1 MAENQGQTV
10 VAPVNT
16 HPAPAQNPQS
26 YPNVQYPG
34 PAGPPPHLT
43 FEVPQEHLGTSVP
56 APAPTTGSQGGFVQ
70 KLKTPVAAAVIA
82 GALLLGV
89 GFATG
94 YVVGH
99 DRGSASV
106 SGTTDGQTG
115 FGGGQMPGGGQFPGG
130 GQMPG
135 GQTGQGQTGQGQSG
149 SGTSPFGQGQSQDG
163 TTQDGTTQDGTTQGG
178 ATTQDSTDLS
188 QTQ

>member
-16 HPAPAQNPQS
+16 QPAPAQHPQT
-26 YPNVQYPG
+26 YPNLQH
-34 PAGPPPHLT
+34 PAQPAPPHLT
-43 FEVPQEHLGTSVP
+43 FEVPQEQLATP
-56 APAPTTGSQGGFVQ
+56 AQSPVTGSRGGFVQ

-89 GFATG
+89 GFASG

-106 SGTTDGQTG
+106 SSTTDGQTG
-115 FGGGQMPGGGQFPGG
+115 FGTGQMPGGGQFPG

-135 GQTGQGQTGQGQSG
+135 GQTGQGQ
-149 SGTSPFGQGQSQDG
+149 SGTGTTPFGQGQSQDG
-163 TTQDGTTQDGTTQGG
+163 TTPDGTTPDGTTQDGTTQGG
-178 ATTQDSTDLS
+178 TTTQDTTDLS
-188 QTQ
+188 LTQ